1 MGGAKG
7 LRRALIAGGALAAT
21 AFAAAAQESPVLGGA
36 PETSSNQVN
45 FSDPNAPIEG
55 AALNLSVRDDA
66 NTRFSALGNPR
77 PPNTEGPHR
86 VELSLAAG
94 GEESPVDVS
103 ISQRASLGADH
114 NGDLDR
120 QGRGSELR
128 VGRGLVDERD
138 DGPRDATYV
147 FLASDNEALTWQ
159 PGTRNEF
166 GGHGGSFSMQDQV
179 EVGDLSA
186 GVTWERGGVQ
196 TSLAYVEREQSTRVG
211 NQTYSHD
218 ENFAGVTV
226 TMRH

>member
-7 LRRALIAGGALAAT
+7 FRTALLVSGALAAT
-21 AFAAAAQESPVLGGA
+21 AFAAAAQEMLPA
-36 PETSSNQVN
+36 PAETTSNQVD
-45 FSDPNAPIEG
+45 FTDPNAPIEG
-55 AALNLSVRDDA
+55 SALNLSVRDDLRA
-66 NTRFSALGNPR
+66 RFSAIDERRSPQA
-77 PPNTEGPHR
+77 EGPR
-86 VELSLAAG
+86 SVELSLAAG
-94 GEESPVDVS
+94 GGESPID
-103 ISQRASLGADH
+103 ISVAQRASLGADE
-114 NGDLDR
+114 NGNLDR

-128 VGRGLVDERD
+128 VGQGLVRERD
-138 DGPRDATYV
+138 EPRDATYV
-147 FLASDNEALTWQ
+147 FVASDNEALTWQ

-166 GGHGGSFSMQDQV
+166 GGRGASFSLEDRV

-226 TMRH
+226 TMRR